1 MDPSIRD
8 EPPQATFTA
17 PPPPPPAP
25 SSNDLTNSLNHLTIA
40 SAAATPLPTSP
51 SPSSLLSPLDVPA
64 RSSADLAHPV
74 PRRTASS
81 NSLSDER
88 DERRKS
94 TSSLKKRSSTAS
106 LRSGH
111 NSAGANSP
119 RPSLSRRSSSS
130 NFATSPT
137 STANMPSKRPQEQAA
152 PTAASVAAD
161 FFQREVDLHQSTDL
175 HSKVVVVVHDAC
187 YGHRFSRPRTSKT
200 ALSYIVERPERI
212 QACVVGVSAAY
223 VLMAGRHA
231 GKRFAPHPELDL
243 HQLPA
248 PPFQIRKTSRTMPIT
263 SAAVTHVHGTKWM
276 DELKTMCDAAESRL
290 ALNGKELV
298 RPRSSGKD
306 GDSAKKAPLND
317 GDLYLCSESLNAFE
331 GALGGVCEG
340 VDAVFNSNT
349 TKRAFVCIRP
359 PGHHCSTSHP
369 SGFCWINNV
378 HVGITYAAMT
388 HGLTHAAILDF
399 DLHHGD
405 GSQDIAWEQNQK
417 AVSAAWNAAN
427 HKKTRIGYFSLHD
440 INSFPCEYGDVEK
453 VRNASVCI
461 DKAHGQSIWNVH
473 LETWKSDAEFW
484 EIYAAK
490 YTILLEKARAFLRL
504 HTERLL
510 DSAPGDTPPK
520 AAIFISAGFD
530 ASEWEGS
537 GMQRHQVN
545 VPTEFYAKF
554 TADVVQMAEE
564 EGLGVDGRVISV
576 LEGGYSNRALT
587 SGVLSHLAALGDT
600 TTLSAIVNHEQQ
612 VGLAS
617 EMFDR
622 LHVSDSNAPAEAL
635 RTPSDI
641 GYDSQWWAP
650 TRLDELEALVYPPP
664 STAPKSKSAR
674 TYFAPTQSFA
684 AKVVAAPR
692 DRKSTGSP
700 AGSDVVPLPEVGWAT
715 AAHELSKVLIPSH
728 RQTTSYRPEEL
739 NAEASRIRR
748 ERQTAVAA
756 AQASQKAASAASAA
770 SEGNRMQLRTRKA
783 KASLPSSPKA
793 ETPKKNVTKSTRRTT
808 IDPGDLPSS
817 TADSSPGVR
826 TTRRKSTTPIASKP
840 SGAAESGRPNTSSL
854 DVGASETP
862 EQASIAA
869 GSCPPESPSRSR
881 SSTPSRS
888 AAPKRS
894 EGPKVPPVPRVPS
907 SFLSKPA
914 SSDDQKVVS
923 DQAQAEMTEKTDS
936 RPADLDDLAA
946 GVKKLSIKLKVPT
959 PEEHAAREKQ
969 RKTTKAAKA
978 TEQHQRRAPR
988 PTTSKTPTSSKKAS
1002 SVTAAAT
1009 AHASTARGTSH
1020 PSPSPST
1027 CQMPFGPNIAIS
1039 NGNMDR
1045 VKQESPENAPDDLVV
1060 SSPDPLAENET
1071 PLLSNVTINRPRWE
1085 TPKDVLVS
1093 GSVSTQEAPSG
1104 SATPSSWASESL
1116 PGRSTVYSPPTTTR
1130 QTMNGL
1136 PVFTSSCP
1144 IPFAA
1149 ASTAPEGKQALA
1161 MQQPNLFTH
1170 SDNAGTGHPDL
1181 MHNQNY
1187 KPEQP

>member
-1 MDPSIRD
+1 MDPSMRD
-8 EPPQATFTA
+8 EPPQATFAA
-17 PPPPPPAP
+17 PPKPPTPNP
-25 SSNDLTNSLNHLTIA
+25 NDLTNSLNHLTIA
-40 SAAATPLPTSP
+40 SAAATPLPASP
-51 SPSSLLSPLDVPA
+51 SPSSLLSPPDVPT
-64 RSSADLAHPV
+64 RSSVDLAHPA

-81 NSLSDER
+81 NSLRDEG

-94 TSSLKKRSSTAS
+94 SSSLKKRSSTAS

-119 RPSLSRRSSSS
+119 RPSLSRRSS
-130 NFATSPT
+130 
-137 STANMPSKRPQEQAA
+137 PQEQAA

-175 HSKVVVVVHDAC
+175 NSKVVVVVHDAC

-231 GKRFAPHPELDL
+231 GKRFAPHPDLDL

-276 DELKTMCDAAESRL
+276 DELRTMCDAAESRL

-306 GDSAKKAPLND
+306 GESAKKAPLND

-388 HGLTHAAILDF
+388 HDLTHAAILDF

-417 AVSAAWNAAN
+417 AVSAVWNAAN
-427 HKKTRIGYFSLHD
+427 HKKTRVGYFSLHD
-440 INSFPCEYGDVEK
+440 INSFPCEYGDFEK

-461 DKAHGQSIWNVH
+461 DKAHGQSIWNIH

-484 EIYAAK
+484 DIYAAK
-490 YTILLEKARAFLRL
+490 YTVLLEKARAFLRL

-600 TTLSAIVNHEQQ
+600 TTMSAIINDEQQ

-622 LHVSDSNAPAEAL
+622 LHVSDSNAPAEA
-635 RTPSDI
+635 RRIPSDI

-650 TRLDELEALVYPPP
+650 TRLEELEALVYPPP
-664 STAPKSKSAR
+664 ATAPKSKSAR
-674 TYFAPTQSFA
+674 TYFAPTQSFT

-692 DRKSTGSP
+692 DRKSTGSQ
-700 AGSDVVPLPEVGWAT
+700 AGSGVVPLPEVGWAT
-715 AAHELSKVLIPSH
+715 AAHELSKILIPSH

-756 AQASQKAASAASAA
+756 AQATQKATIAASAASAA
-770 SEGNRMQLRTRKA
+770 PEGNRMQLRTRKA

-793 ETPKKNVTKSTRRTT
+793 ETPKKKVTKSTRRTT

-817 TADSSPGVR
+817 TTDSSPGVR

-840 SGAAESGRPNTSSL
+840 SGTAEAGPNNSSSL
-854 DVGASETP
+854 NLGVSETLVQSNIP
-862 EQASIAA
+862 ASNR
-869 GSCPPESPSRSR
+869 PPESPSRSR
-881 SSTPSRS
+881 SSTPLRS

-907 SFLSKPA
+907 GFLSKLA
-914 SSDDQKVVS
+914 SSDDQQIVA
-923 DQAQAEMTEKTDS
+923 DQTKAAMTEKTDS
-936 RPADLDDLAA
+936 RPVDLDDLAA

-959 PEEHAAREKQ
+959 PEEHAAREKE
-969 RKTTKAAKA
+969 RKATKA
-978 TEQHQRRAPR
+978 TEERQRRAPR
-988 PTTSKTPTSSKKAS
+988 PTTSKTPRSSKKGS
-1002 SVTAAAT
+1002 SVTTT

-1027 CQMPFGPNIAIS
+1027 SQMPSGPNIANS

-1045 VKQESPENAPDDLVV
+1045 AKQESPETAPEEVVV
-1060 SSPDPLAENET
+1060 SSPDPLAENKI
-1071 PLLSNVTINRPRWE
+1071 PLLSNVTIDRPRWGR
-1085 TPKDVLVS
+1085 PKDV
-1093 GSVSTQEAPSG
+1093 SVSDSVSAQEAPSG
-1104 SATPSSWASESL
+1104 TATPSSLASESM
-1116 PGRSTVYSPPTTTR
+1116 PARSTVYSPPTTAR
-1130 QTMNGL
+1130 QTLNGL
-1136 PVFTSSCP
+1136 PVFTSSGP
-1144 IPFAA
+1144 IPFAP
-1149 ASTAPEGKQALA
+1149 ASTVPKEEQAFA
-1161 MQQPNLFTH
+1161 TQQRLFGH
-1170 SDNAGTGHPDL
+1170 SDSAGTGHPDL
-1181 MHNQNY
+1181 MHDQDN
-1187 KPEQP
+1187 KPEQH

>member
-1 MDPSIRD
+1 MDPSMRD
-8 EPPQATFTA
+8 EPTQATFTA
-17 PPPPPPAP
+17 PSPPPTPTP
-25 SSNDLTNSLNHLTIA
+25 NDLTDSLNHLTIA
-40 SAAATPLPTSP
+40 SAAATPLPASP
-51 SPSSLLSPLDVPA
+51 AALSPSSLLSPADVPV
-64 RSSADLAHPV
+64 RSSVDLAHPA
-74 PRRTASS
+74 PRRTVSS
-81 NSLSDER
+81 NSLRDER

-106 LRSGH
+106 LRSAH
-111 NSAGANSP
+111 NSAGTTSP

-137 STANMPSKRPQEQAA
+137 STSNMPSKKPQEQAA

-231 GKRFAPHPELDL
+231 GKRFAPHPDLDL

-248 PPFQIRKTSRTMPIT
+248 PPFQIRKTSRTLPLT

-276 DELKTMCDAAESRL
+276 DELKNMCDAAESRL

-306 GDSAKKAPLND
+306 GESAKKAPLND
-317 GDLYLCSESLNAFE
+317 GDLYLCSESLNAFQ

-417 AVSAAWNAAN
+417 AVSAVWNAAN
-427 HKKTRIGYFSLHD
+427 YKKTRVGYFSLHD
-440 INSFPCEYGDVEK
+440 INSFPCEYGDFEK

-461 DKAHGQSIWNVH
+461 DKAHGQSIWNIH
-473 LETWKSDAEFW
+473 LETWKSDEEFW
-484 EIYAAK
+484 DIYAAK
-490 YTILLEKARAFLRL
+490 YTVLLEKARAFLRL

-554 TADVVQMAEE
+554 TADVVQMAQE

-600 TTLSAIVNHEQQ
+600 STISAVINHEQQ

-622 LHVSDSNAPAEAL
+622 LHVSDSNTPAEAR

-641 GYDSQWWAP
+641 GYDNEWWAP
-650 TRLDELEALVYPPP
+650 TRLEELESLVYPPP
-664 STAPKSKSAR
+664 ATAPKSKSAR
-674 TYFAPTQSFA
+674 TYFAPTQSFT
-684 AKVVAAPR
+684 AKVVTPPR
-692 DRKSTGSP
+692 DRKSTGSQ
-700 AGSDVVPLPEVGWAT
+700 ASSDVVPLPEVGWAT
-715 AAHELSKVLIPSH
+715 AAHELSKILIPSH

-756 AQASQKAASAASAA
+756 AHAAQKATNAASAASAA
-770 SEGNRMQLRTRKA
+770 LEGNRMQLRTRKT

-793 ETPKKNVTKSTRRTT
+793 ETPKKKVTKSTRRIT

-826 TTRRKSTTPIASKP
+826 PTRRKSTTPTASKP
-840 SGAAESGRPNTSSL
+840 SGTAETGPNNSSSL
-854 DVGASETP
+854 NVGASEAP
-862 EQASIAA
+862 VQSSIAA
-869 GSCPPESPSRSR
+869 GNYPPESPSSRR

-907 SFLSKPA
+907 GFLSKPA
-914 SSDDQKVVS
+914 TGDDQKIIS
-923 DQAQAEMTEKTDS
+923 DKTQAAMTEKTDS
-936 RPADLDDLAA
+936 RPVDLDDLAA

-959 PEEHAAREKQ
+959 PEEHAAREKE
-969 RKTTKAAKA
+969 RNA
-978 TEQHQRRAPR
+978 TEELQRRAPR
-988 PTTSKTPTSSKKAS
+988 PTTSRTPRSSKKAS
-1002 SVTAAAT
+1002 SLTTT

-1020 PSPSPST
+1020 PSPSPSIS
-1027 CQMPFGPNIAIS
+1027 QMPSPPNLVDS
-1039 NGNMDR
+1039 NGDMRR
-1045 VKQESPENAPDDLVV
+1045 VKQESPENAPEELVV
-1060 SSPDPLAENET
+1060 SSPDPLAENKM
-1071 PLLSNVTINRPRWE
+1071 PLLSNVTIDRPRWE
-1085 TPKDVLVS
+1085 RPKDVSVS
-1093 GSVSTQEAPSG
+1093 GSASTQERPSG
-1104 SATPSSWASESL
+1104 TATPSSLASESL
-1116 PGRSTVYSPPTTTR
+1116 PARPTVYTPPTTAR

-1136 PVFTSSCP
+1136 PVLTSSGP
-1144 IPFAA
+1144 IPFAP
-1149 ASTAPEGKQALA
+1149 ASTVPKEEQALA
-1161 MQQPNLFTH
+1161 MQQPRLFSH

-1181 MHNQNY
+1181 MHDHNH
-1187 KPEQP
+1187 KHEQH

>member
-1 MDPSIRD
+1 MDPSMRD

-17 PPPPPPAP
+17 PPSTPNP
-25 SSNDLTNSLNHLTIA
+25 NDLTNSLNRLTIA
-40 SAAATPLPTSP
+40 SATATPLPASP
-51 SPSSLLSPLDVPA
+51 SALSPSSLLSPPDVPA
-64 RSSADLAHPV
+64 RSVVDQAHPA
-74 PRRTASS
+74 PRRTTSS
-81 NSLSDER
+81 NSLRDER
-88 DERRKS
+88 DERGKS

-106 LRSGH
+106 LRSAH
-111 NSAGANSP
+111 NSAGATSP

-137 STANMPSKRPQEQAA
+137 STSNMLSKKPQEQAA

-175 HSKVVVVVHDAC
+175 HSKAVVVVHDAC

-231 GKRFAPHPELDL
+231 GKRFVPHPDLDL

-248 PPFQIRKTSRTMPIT
+248 PPFQIRKTSRTLPLN

-306 GDSAKKAPLND
+306 GESVKKAPLND

-340 VDAVFNSNT
+340 VDAVFSSNT

-405 GSQDIAWEQNQK
+405 GSQEIAWEQNQK
-417 AVSAAWNAAN
+417 AVSAVWNAAN
-427 HKKTRIGYFSLHD
+427 HKKTRVGYFSLHD
-440 INSFPCEYGDVEK
+440 INSFPCEYGDFEK

-473 LETWKSDAEFW
+473 LETWKTDSEFW
-484 EIYAAK
+484 DTYAAK

-537 GMQRHQVN
+537 GMQRHKAN

-554 TADVVQMAEE
+554 TADVVRMAEE

-600 TTLSAIVNHEQQ
+600 TTMSAAINHERQ

-622 LHVSDSNAPAEAL
+622 LHVSDSSNAAAEAR
-635 RTPSDI
+635 RTPSHI
-641 GYDSQWWAP
+641 GYDSEWWAP
-650 TRLDELEALVYPPP
+650 TALEELEALVYPPP
-664 STAPKSKSAR
+664 AAASKSKSAR
-674 TYFAPTQSFA
+674 TYFAPTQSFT
-684 AKVVAAPR
+684 AKVVTPPR
-692 DRKSTGSP
+692 DRKSTGSQT
-700 AGSDVVPLPEVGWAT
+700 GSDVVPLPEVGWAT
-715 AAHELSKVLIPSH
+715 AAHELSKILIPSH

-756 AQASQKAASAASAA
+756 AQRATNAASAAP
-770 SEGNRMQLRTRKA
+770 EGNRMQLRTRKP
-783 KASLPSSPKA
+783 KASLPSIPKV
-793 ETPKKNVTKSTRRTT
+793 ETPKKQVPKSTRRIT

-817 TADSSPGVR
+817 TTGSSPGVR
-826 TTRRKSTTPIASKP
+826 TTRRKSTTPVASKP
-840 SGAAESGRPNTSSL
+840 PGTAESGPKNSSSSNA
-854 DVGASETP
+854 GASETP
-862 EQASIAA
+862 VQSSMAASNR
-869 GSCPPESPSRSR
+869 PLESTSTRR
-881 SSTPSRS
+881 SSTSSRS
-888 AAPKRS
+888 TALKRS
-894 EGPKVPPVPRVPS
+894 ESPKVPPVPRVPS
-907 SFLSKPA
+907 GFLSKPA
-914 SSDDQKVVS
+914 TGDDQKIVS
-923 DQAQAEMTEKTDS
+923 DATQAAVTEKTDS
-936 RPADLDDLAA
+936 RHVDLDDLAA
-946 GVKKLSIKLKVPT
+946 GVKKLSIKLKVPS
-959 PEEHAAREKQ
+959 PEEHAAREKE
-969 RKTTKAAKA
+969 RKAA
-978 TEQHQRRAPR
+978 EERQRRAPK
-988 PTTSKTPTSSKKAS
+988 PTTSKMPRSSKKPS
-1002 SVTAAAT
+1002 SITAT
-1009 AHASTARGTSH
+1009 SHASTARGTSH
-1020 PSPSPST
+1020 PSPSPSIS
-1027 CQMPFGPNIAIS
+1027 QMPFGPNIA
-1039 NGNMDR
+1039 NFDRNMDQ
-1045 VKQESPENAPDDLVV
+1045 VKQESPGNAAEELIA
-1060 SSPDPLAENET
+1060 SSPDPLVEPEM
-1071 PLLSNVTINRPRWE
+1071 PRLSNVAIDRPRWE
-1085 TPKDVLVS
+1085 RPKDVSVS
-1093 GSVSTQEAPSG
+1093 GSAPMQEPSSGTATSSLLASG
-1104 SATPSSWASESL
+1104 SL
-1116 PGRSTVYSPPTTTR
+1116 PARSTVYSPPTTAR

-1136 PVFTSSCP
+1136 SFLTSSGP

-1149 ASTAPEGKQALA
+1149 ASTVPKENQTLV
-1161 MQQPNLFTH
+1161 MQQPGLFSH
-1170 SDNAGTGHPDL
+1170 SDNAGTSPLDP
-1181 MHNQNY
+1181 MHDQNH
-1187 KPEQP
+1187 KPKH

>member
-1 MDPSIRD
+1 MDPSMPD
-8 EPPQATFTA
+8 EPLQATFTA
-17 PPPPPPAP
+17 PPPPPTPN
-25 SSNDLTNSLNHLTIA
+25 SNDLTNSLNHLTIA
-40 SAAATPLPTSP
+40 SAAATPLPASP
-51 SPSSLLSPLDVPA
+51 SPSSLLSPPDVPA
-64 RSSADLAHPV
+64 RSSVDLAHPA

-81 NSLSDER
+81 NSLRDER

-106 LRSGH
+106 LRSAH
-111 NSAGANSP
+111 NSAGADSP

-137 STANMPSKRPQEQAA
+137 STPNMPSKRPQEQAA
-152 PTAASVAAD
+152 STAASVAAD

-175 HSKVVVVVHDAC
+175 RSKVAVIVHDAC

-231 GKRFAPHPELDL
+231 GKRFAPHPDLDL

-248 PPFQIRKTSRTMPIT
+248 PPFQIRKTSRTLPIT
-263 SAAVTHVHGTKWM
+263 SAAVAHVHGTKWM

-306 GDSAKKAPLND
+306 GESAKKAPLND

-340 VDAVFNSNT
+340 VDVVFNSNT

-417 AVSAAWNAAN
+417 ALSAVWNAAN
-427 HKKTRIGYFSLHD
+427 HKKTRVGYFSLHD
-440 INSFPCEYGDVEK
+440 INSFPCEYGDFEK

-461 DKAHGQSIWNVH
+461 DKAHGQSIWNIH

-484 EIYAAK
+484 DIYAAK
-490 YTILLEKARAFLRL
+490 YTVLLEKARAFLRL

-510 DSAPGDTPPK
+510 NSAPGDTPPK

-554 TADVVQMAEE
+554 TADVVRMAEE

-600 TTLSAIVNHEQQ
+600 TTMSAIFNHEQQ

-622 LHVSDSNAPAEAL
+622 LHVSDSNAPAEA
-635 RTPSDI
+635 RCIPSDI

-650 TRLDELEALVYPPP
+650 TRLEELEALVYPPP
-664 STAPKSKSAR
+664 ATAPKSKSAR
-674 TYFAPTQSFA
+674 TYFAPTQSFT

-692 DRKSTGSP
+692 DRKSTGSQ

-715 AAHELSKVLIPSH
+715 AAHELSKILIPSH

-748 ERQTAVAA
+748 ERQAAVAA
-756 AQASQKAASAASAA
+756 AQAAQKATIAASAASAV

-793 ETPKKNVTKSTRRTT
+793 ETPKKKVTKSTRRTT

-840 SGAAESGRPNTSSL
+840 SGTAEAGPNNSSSL
-854 DVGASETP
+854 NFGPSETLV
-862 EQASIAA
+862 QSSIAA
-869 GSCPPESPSRSR
+869 STRPPESPSRSR

-907 SFLSKPA
+907 GFLSKLA
-914 SSDDQKVVS
+914 SSDDQETIS
-923 DQAQAEMTEKTDS
+923 DQTQAATTEKTDS
-936 RPADLDDLAA
+936 RHVDLDDLAA

-959 PEEHAAREKQ
+959 PEEHAAREKE
-969 RKTTKAAKA
+969 RKTTKA
-978 TEQHQRRAPR
+978 TEERQRRAPR
-988 PTTSKTPTSSKKAS
+988 PTTSKTPRSSKKAS
-1002 SVTAAAT
+1002 SVTAT
-1009 AHASTARGTSH
+1009 AHDSTARGTSH

-1027 CQMPFGPNIAIS
+1027 SQMPSGPHAIS

-1045 VKQESPENAPDDLVV
+1045 VKQESPENAQEDLVV
-1060 SSPDPLAENET
+1060 SSPDPLAENKI
-1071 PLLSNVTINRPRWE
+1071 PLLSNVTIDRPRWE
-1085 TPKDVLVS
+1085 RPKDVSVS
-1093 GSVSTQEAPSG
+1093 GSVSTQEGPSG
-1104 SATPSSWASESL
+1104 TATPSSLASESL
-1116 PGRSTVYSPPTTTR
+1116 PARSTVYPPPTTAR

-1136 PVFTSSCP
+1136 PVFTSSGP

-1149 ASTAPEGKQALA
+1149 ASTVPEGKQTLP
-1161 MQQPNLFTH
+1161 MQQPNLFNH

-1181 MHNQNY
+1181 MHDQSN
-1187 KPEQP
+1187 KSDQP

>member
-1 MDPSIRD
+1 
-8 EPPQATFTA
+8 
-17 PPPPPPAP
+17 
-25 SSNDLTNSLNHLTIA
+25 
-40 SAAATPLPTSP
+40 
-51 SPSSLLSPLDVPA
+51 
-64 RSSADLAHPV
+64 
-74 PRRTASS
+74 
-81 NSLSDER
+81 
-88 DERRKS
+88 
-94 TSSLKKRSSTAS
+94 
-106 LRSGH
+106 
-111 NSAGANSP
+111 
-119 RPSLSRRSSSS
+119 
-130 NFATSPT
+130 
-137 STANMPSKRPQEQAA
+137 
-152 PTAASVAAD
+152 
-161 FFQREVDLHQSTDL
+161 
-175 HSKVVVVVHDAC
+175 
-187 YGHRFSRPRTSKT
+187 
-200 ALSYIVERPERI
+200 
-212 QACVVGVSAAY
+212 
-223 VLMAGRHA
+223 
-231 GKRFAPHPELDL
+231 
-243 HQLPA
+243 
-248 PPFQIRKTSRTMPIT
+248 
-263 SAAVTHVHGTKWM
+263 M

-306 GDSAKKAPLND
+306 GEFAKKAPLND

-340 VDAVFNSNT
+340 VDVVFNSNT

-378 HVGITYAAMT
+378 HVGIAYAAMT

-417 AVSAAWNAAN
+417 AVSAVWNAAN
-427 HKKTRIGYFSLHD
+427 HKKTRVGYFSLHD
-440 INSFPCEYGDVEK
+440 INSFPCENGDFEK

-461 DKAHGQSIWNVH
+461 DKAHGQSIWNIH

-484 EIYAAK
+484 DIYAAK
-490 YTILLEKARAFLRL
+490 YTVLLEKARAFLRL

-600 TTLSAIVNHEQQ
+600 TTMSAIVNHEQQ

-622 LHVSDSNAPAEAL
+622 LHVSDSSAPAEA
-635 RTPSDI
+635 RRIPSDL

-650 TRLDELEALVYPPP
+650 ARLEELEALVYPPP
-664 STAPKSKSAR
+664 ATAPKSKSAR
-674 TYFAPTQSFA
+674 TYFAPTQSFT

-692 DRKSTGSP
+692 DRKSTGSQ

-715 AAHELSKVLIPSH
+715 AAHELSRILIPSH

-748 ERQTAVAA
+748 ERLTAVAA
-756 AQASQKAASAASAA
+756 AQAAQKATIAAPAASAAP
-770 SEGNRMQLRTRKA
+770 EGNRMQLRTRKA

-793 ETPKKNVTKSTRRTT
+793 ETPKKKVTKSTRRTT

-817 TADSSPGVR
+817 TADSSPGVS
-826 TTRRKSTTPIASKP
+826 TTRRKSTTPTASKP
-840 SGAAESGRPNTSSL
+840 SGTAEAGPNNSSSL
-854 DVGASETP
+854 NVGPSETLV
-862 EQASIAA
+862 QSSIAA
-869 GSCPPESPSRSR
+869 SNRPPESPSRSR

-907 SFLSKPA
+907 GLLSKLA
-914 SSDDQKVVS
+914 SSDDQKIVA
-923 DQAQAEMTEKTDS
+923 DQTQAAMTEKTDS
-936 RPADLDDLAA
+936 RPVDLDDLAA

-959 PEEHAAREKQ
+959 PEEHAAREKE
-969 RKTTKAAKA
+969 RKATKA
-978 TEQHQRRAPR
+978 TEERQRRAPR
-988 PTTSKTPTSSKKAS
+988 PTTSKAPRSSKKAS
-1002 SVTAAAT
+1002 SVTAT

-1027 CQMPFGPNIAIS
+1027 SQMPSGPNIANS

-1045 VKQESPENAPDDLVV
+1045 MKQESPEIAPEELVV
-1060 SSPDPLAENET
+1060 SSPDPLAENKI
-1071 PLLSNVTINRPRWE
+1071 PLLNNVTIDRPRWE
-1085 TPKDVLVS
+1085 RPKDVSVS
-1093 GSVSTQEAPSG
+1093 DSVSTQEAPSG
-1104 SATPSSWASESL
+1104 TATPSSLASESV
-1116 PGRSTVYSPPTTTR
+1116 PARSTVYSPPTTAR
-1130 QTMNGL
+1130 QTLNGL
-1136 PVFTSSCP
+1136 PVFTSSGP
-1144 IPFAA
+1144 IPFAP
-1149 ASTAPEGKQALA
+1149 ASTVPKEEQALA
-1161 MQQPNLFTH
+1161 MQQRLFSH
-1170 SDNAGTGHPDL
+1170 SDNAGTGHEDL
-1181 MHNQNY
+1181 MHDQNN
-1187 KPEQP
+1187 KPEQH

>member
-1 MDPSIRD
+1 MDPSMRD

-17 PPPPPPAP
+17 PPPPPTPNP
-25 SSNDLTNSLNHLTIA
+25 NDLTNSLNHLTIA
-40 SAAATPLPTSP
+40 SATATPLPASP
-51 SPSSLLSPLDVPA
+51 SPSSLLSPPDGPA
-64 RSSADLAHPV
+64 RSSVDLAQPA

-81 NSLSDER
+81 NSLRDER

-106 LRSGH
+106 LRSAH
-111 NSAGANSP
+111 NSAGATSP
-119 RPSLSRRSSSS
+119 HPSLSRRSSSS

-137 STANMPSKRPQEQAA
+137 STSNMPSKRLQEQAA
-152 PTAASVAAD
+152 PSAASVAAD
-161 FFQREVDLHQSTDL
+161 FFQREVNLHQSTDL

-187 YGHRFSRPRTSKT
+187 YGHRFSRPRTSKS

-231 GKRFAPHPELDL
+231 GKRFAPHPDLDL

-248 PPFQIRKTSRTMPIT
+248 PPFQIRKTSRTLPLT

-306 GDSAKKAPLND
+306 GESAKKAPLND

-417 AVSAAWNAAN
+417 ALSAVWNAAN

-440 INSFPCEYGDVEK
+440 INSFPCEYGDLEK

-461 DKAHGQSIWNVH
+461 DKAHGQSIWNIH
-473 LETWKSDAEFW
+473 LETWKSDEEFW
-484 EIYAAK
+484 DIYAAK
-490 YTILLEKARAFLRL
+490 YTVLLEKARAFLRL

-554 TADVVQMAEE
+554 TADVVQMAQE

-587 SGVLSHLAALGDT
+587 SGVLSHLAALGDST
-600 TTLSAIVNHEQQ
+600 AMSSVINHEQQ
-612 VGLAS
+612 VGVAS

-622 LHVSDSNAPAEAL
+622 LHVSDSNAPAEA
-635 RTPSDI
+635 RRAPSDI
-641 GYDSQWWAP
+641 GYDSEWWAP
-650 TRLDELEALVYPPP
+650 TRLEELEALVYPPP
-664 STAPKSKSAR
+664 ATAPKSKSAR
-674 TYFAPTQSFA
+674 TYFAPTQSFT
-684 AKVVAAPR
+684 AKVVTPPR
-692 DRKSTGSP
+692 DRKSTGSQ

-715 AAHELSKVLIPSH
+715 AAHELSKLLIPSH

-756 AQASQKAASAASAA
+756 AQAAQKATNAASAASAA
-770 SEGNRMQLRTRKA
+770 REGNRMQLRTRKP
-783 KASLPSSPKA
+783 KASLPGSPKA
-793 ETPKKNVTKSTRRTT
+793 ETPKKKVTKSTRRIT
-808 IDPGDLPSS
+808 IDPGDLPGS
-817 TADSSPGVR
+817 TTDSSPGVR
-826 TTRRKSTTPIASKP
+826 TTRRKSTTPIASKA
-840 SGAAESGRPNTSSL
+840 SDTSESGPNNSSL
-854 DVGASETP
+854 LNVEASETP
-862 EQASIAA
+862 VQSSIAA
-869 GSCPPESPSRSR
+869 NSYPPESPSSRR

-907 SFLSKPA
+907 GFLSKIA
-914 SSDDQKVVS
+914 TGDDQKIVS
-923 DQAQAEMTEKTDS
+923 DKTQAAMTEKTDS
-936 RPADLDDLAA
+936 RPVDLDDLAA

-959 PEEHAAREKQ
+959 PEQHAVRE
-969 RKTTKAAKA
+969 RERKA
-978 TEQHQRRAPR
+978 TEERQRRVPK
-988 PTTSKTPTSSKKAS
+988 PTTSKTPRSSKKAS
-1002 SVTAAAT
+1002 SVTAT
-1009 AHASTARGTSH
+1009 AHASTARRTSH
-1020 PSPSPST
+1020 SSPSPSIS
-1027 CQMPFGPNIAIS
+1027 QMPPGPNRANS

-1045 VKQESPENAPDDLVV
+1045 VKQENPGNAPEELVV
-1060 SSPDPLAENET
+1060 SSPDPLGENKM
-1071 PLLSNVTINRPRWE
+1071 PLLSNVTIDRPRWDR
-1085 TPKDVLVS
+1085 PKDLSVS
-1093 GSVSTQEAPSG
+1093 GSVSTQEPPSWTA
-1104 SATPSSWASESL
+1104 SPSSLASESL
-1116 PGRSTVYSPPTTTR
+1116 PARSTVYSPPTTAR

-1136 PVFTSSCP
+1136 PVLTSSGP

-1149 ASTAPEGKQALA
+1149 ASTVSREKQAVA
-1161 MQQPNLFTH
+1161 MQQPRLFNP
-1170 SDNAGTGHPDL
+1170 SDSAGTGQADL
-1181 MHNQNY
+1181 LLDQNN
-1187 KPEQP
+1187 KPEQH

>member
-1 MDPSIRD
+1 MDPSMRD
-8 EPPQATFTA
+8 KPPQATFTA
-17 PPPPPPAP
+17 PPPPTPNA
-25 SSNDLTNSLNHLTIA
+25 NDLTNSLNHLTIA
-40 SAAATPLPTSP
+40 SATATPLPASP
-51 SPSSLLSPLDVPA
+51 STLSPSSLLSPSDVPA
-64 RSSADLAHPV
+64 RSVVDQAHPA
-74 PRRTASS
+74 PRRTTSS
-81 NSLSDER
+81 NSLRDER
-88 DERRKS
+88 DERPKS

-106 LRSGH
+106 LRSAH
-111 NSAGANSP
+111 NSAGPNSP

-137 STANMPSKRPQEQAA
+137 STLNMPSKRPQEQAA

-175 HSKVVVVVHDAC
+175 NSKVVVVVHDAC

-212 QACVVGVSAAY
+212 QACVVGLSAAY

-231 GKRFAPHPELDL
+231 GKRFAPHPDLDL
-243 HQLPA
+243 RQLPA
-248 PPFQIRKTSRTMPIT
+248 PPFQIRKTSRTLPLT

-276 DELKTMCDAAESRL
+276 DELKSMCDAAESRL

-298 RPRSSGKD
+298 RQRSSGKD
-306 GDSAKKAPLND
+306 GESAKKAPLND

-405 GSQDIAWEQNQK
+405 GSQDITWEQNQK
-417 AVSAAWNAAN
+417 AVSAVWNAAN
-427 HKKTRIGYFSLHD
+427 HKKTRVGYFSLHD
-440 INSFPCEYGDVEK
+440 INSFPCEYGDFEK

-461 DKAHGQSIWNVH
+461 DKAHGQSIWNIH
-473 LETWKSDAEFW
+473 LEPWKTDAEFW
-484 EIYAAK
+484 DIYAAK
-490 YTILLEKARAFLRL
+490 YTMLLEKARAFLRL

-510 DSAPGDTPPK
+510 NSAPGDTPPK
-520 AAIFISAGFD
+520 AAIFVSAGFD

-564 EGLGVDGRVISV
+564 EGLGVDGRIISV

-600 TTLSAIVNHEQQ
+600 TTMSAIINHEQQ

-622 LHVSDSNAPAEAL
+622 LHVSDSDAPAAR

-641 GYDSQWWAP
+641 GYDSEWWAP
-650 TRLDELEALVYPPP
+650 TRLEELEALVYPPP
-664 STAPKSKSAR
+664 ATAPKPKSAR
-674 TYFAPTQSFA
+674 TYFAPTQSFT
-684 AKVVAAPR
+684 AKVVTPSR
-692 DRKSTGSP
+692 DRKSTGSQ
-700 AGSDVVPLPEVGWAT
+700 GSDFVPLPEVGWAT
-715 AAHELSKVLIPSH
+715 AAHELSKILIPSH
-728 RQTTSYRPEEL
+728 RPTTSYRPEEL

-756 AQASQKAASAASAA
+756 AQRATNAAAAASAAA
-770 SEGNRMQLRTRKA
+770 EGNRMQLRTRKP
-783 KASLPSSPKA
+783 KASLPSSPKV
-793 ETPKKNVTKSTRRTT
+793 ETPRKKVTKSTRRTT

-817 TADSSPGVR
+817 TTDGSPGAR
-826 TTRRKSTTPIASKP
+826 TARRKSTTPIASKP
-840 SGAAESGRPNTSSL
+840 PGTAESSPKNSSSL
-854 DVGASETP
+854 NVGAGEAP
-862 EQASIAA
+862 VQ
-869 GSCPPESPSRSR
+869 
-881 SSTPSRS
+881 SSTAASNGPFESTSTRRLSTSSRS

-894 EGPKVPPVPRVPS
+894 ESPKVPPVPRVPS
-907 SFLSKPA
+907 GFLSKPA
-914 SSDDQKVVS
+914 AGDDQDVVS
-923 DQAQAEMTEKTDS
+923 DKTQGAMTEAMDFK
-936 RPADLDDLAA
+936 PADLDDLAA
-946 GVKKLSIKLKVPT
+946 GVKKLSIKLKVPS
-959 PEEHAAREKQ
+959 PEEHAAREKE
-969 RKTTKAAKA
+969 KKAV
-978 TEQHQRRAPR
+978 EERQRRAPK
-988 PTTSKTPTSSKKAS
+988 PSTSRTPRSPKKAS
-1002 SVTAAAT
+1002 RVTAT

-1020 PSPSPST
+1020 PLPSPSIS
-1027 CQMPFGPNIAIS
+1027 QMPSGPNIA
-1039 NGNMDR
+1039 NFNENMMQ
-1045 VKQESPENAPDDLVV
+1045 VKQESPENAPEELIG
-1060 SSPDPLAENET
+1060 SSPDPLAEHKM
-1071 PLLSNVTINRPRWE
+1071 PLLSNVTVDRPRWE
-1085 TPKDVLVS
+1085 RPKDVSVS
-1093 GSVSTQEAPSG
+1093 GSASTQEPPSG
-1104 SATPSSWASESL
+1104 TATPSSLASEPL
-1116 PGRSTVYSPPTTTR
+1116 PARSTVYSPPTTAR

-1136 PVFTSSCP
+1136 PFFTSSSP

-1149 ASTAPEGKQALA
+1149 ASTVSKEKQDLA
-1161 MQQPNLFTH
+1161 MQQPRLFNH
-1170 SDNAGTGHPDL
+1170 SDAATGQPD
-1181 MHNQNY
+1181 QNH
-1187 KPEQP
+1187 KPEQH